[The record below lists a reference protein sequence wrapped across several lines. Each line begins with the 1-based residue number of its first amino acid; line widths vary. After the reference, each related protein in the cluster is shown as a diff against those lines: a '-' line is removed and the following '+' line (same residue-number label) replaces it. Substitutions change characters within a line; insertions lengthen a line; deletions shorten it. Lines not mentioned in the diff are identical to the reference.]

1 MAMIMNKTPSK
12 GTKAPKQLNTSTMGL
27 ANETNEQCAKA
38 QI

>member
-1 MAMIMNKTPSK
+1 MAMIMNETPSK
-12 GTKAPKQLNTSTMGL
+12 GTKQLNTSTMGL